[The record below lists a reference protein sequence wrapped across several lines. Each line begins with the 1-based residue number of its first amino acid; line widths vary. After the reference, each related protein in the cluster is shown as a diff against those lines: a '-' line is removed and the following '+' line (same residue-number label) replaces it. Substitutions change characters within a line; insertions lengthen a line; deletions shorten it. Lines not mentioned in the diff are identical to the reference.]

1 MSKSDDTNVR
11 FPTGAIATPRTL
23 ETHAY
28 RIGTHL
34 DVTDAQTV
42 ATADIISGRNDTA
55 VAEDG
60 SISVIDRK
68 RDDIHLGNPIYNFFH
83 CVGSTSTE
91 ISSDIRNEISSEI
104 EWKAKNHNQQYATM
118 GNDNEK
124 NETRTSV
131 AVLSN
136 VYEEIRAIKEPYDN
150 LYKYDIQD
158 CHEEKYSSNTTKA
171 LIDIQFLPRH
181 EICKECARMKY
192 SPVYTDRLIYTKE
205 SLFAIEVVLCQ
216 RDDVSCFA
224 YRDSQKDLPD
234 NIFHL
239 QYDRNLQDCMLI
251 YNYAKTNAAGIFYSH
266 WWPRDVF
273 DLRSLLKS
281 NIYVLNYSCRDVIVN
296 TQLYHRYV
304 NNHYVRISKAGCA
317 SMTFYCDNSTMISR
331 MRCINYN
338 NDDLQDSSICLM
350 HESRDNEYRRNRSS
364 LLLLEPLLLTSE
376 LASSGHKK
384 NTKTRA
390 LQSERLKIIRMLIA
404 YALSFFIL
412 ASITFYIV
420 YFT

>member
-1 MSKSDDTNVR
+1 MSKADDTNVH
-11 FPTGAIATPRTL
+11 FLTGAIATPRTL

-28 RIGTHL
+28 HIGTHI

-42 ATADIISGRNDTA
+42 ATADVISARNDT
-55 VAEDG
+55 AEDG
-60 SISVIDRK
+60 SISVIGRK
-68 RDDIHLGNPIYNFFH
+68 RDDIHLDNPIYNFFH
-83 CVGSTSTE
+83 CVGSNSTE
-91 ISSDIRNEISSEI
+91 ISSDARNKISSET
-104 EWKAKNHNQQYATM
+104 EWKAKNHNKQYATM
-118 GNDNEK
+118 GNDDEK
-124 NETRTSV
+124 NETQTNV
-131 AVLSN
+131 GALSN
-136 VYEEIRAIKEPYDN
+136 VYEEIRAIKEPYGN
-150 LYKYDIQD
+150 LHKYDIQD
-158 CHEEKYSSNTTKA
+158 CYKEKYSPSTTKT
-171 LIDIQFLPRH
+171 LIDTQFLSH
-181 EICKECARMKY
+181 KICKECARMKY

-216 RDDVSCFA
+216 RDNVSCFA

-234 NIFHL
+234 DFLHL

-251 YNYAKTNAAGIFYSH
+251 YNYTKTDAAGIFYSH
-266 WWPRDVF
+266 CWPRDVF

-281 NIYVLNYSCRDVIVN
+281 NIYVLNYSYRDVIVN

-317 SMTFYCDNSTMISR
+317 SMTFYRDSSTIISC

-338 NDDLQDSSICLM
+338 NDDLQDSSIYLM
-350 HESRDNEYRRNRSS
+350 HESKDNEYRRNRSS

-376 LASSGHKK
+376 LTSSGHKK
-384 NTKTRA
+384 NNKTRA
-390 LQSERLKIIRMLIA
+390 LQSERVKIIRMLIA